1 MLADLLQN
9 HKIILASQSPRRKE
23 LLSSLEVPFEV
34 RVKPVDESYP
44 EDLNNPKEIAEY
56 IANSKAEVFR
66 KDIQEN
72 EIIITGDTIVWKDK
86 IALGKPKNASEA
98 SKMLHLLSGNS
109 HEVVSS
115 LCLLTPSQTF
125 LASDIATVHFKDLS
139 LDEIDHYINTY
150 KPFDKAGAYGIQ
162 EWIGHIGITK
172 LDGSYNTVMGLPTH
186 LLYQMLMQLVA

>member
-1 MLADLLQN
+1 MLANLLQN

-44 EDLNNPKEIAEY
+44 DDLNNPKEIAEY

-66 KDIQEN
+66 QDIQEN

-98 SKMLHLLSGNS
+98 SKMLHLLTGNS

-115 LCLLTPSQTF
+115 LCLLTPSQTI

>member
-44 EDLNNPKEIAEY
+44 DDLNNPKEIAEY

-109 HEVVSS
+109 HEVTTS
-115 LCLLTPSQTF
+115 LCLLTPSHTI